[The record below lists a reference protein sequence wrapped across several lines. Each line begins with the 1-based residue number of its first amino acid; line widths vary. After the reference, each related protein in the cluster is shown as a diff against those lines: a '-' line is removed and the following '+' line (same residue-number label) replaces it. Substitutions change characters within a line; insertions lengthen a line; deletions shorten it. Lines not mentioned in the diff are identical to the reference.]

1 MSFDHVKVSLNGFAI
16 LFITL
21 SANCERKLRH
31 LLKTYLLSTLTM
43 CPQIFYI
50 CEVGKIGKYL
60 ILSKGIKAT
69 FFVVKTKKIIILAAC
84 SGFQCGMARSRTG
97 LYYSRGG

>member
-1 MSFDHVKVSLNGFAI
+1 MYFDPVKVSLNGLAI
-16 LFITL
+16 SFKTF
-21 SANCERKLRH
+21 SANCEGKLRH

-69 FFVVKTKKIIILAAC
+69 FFVVKTKKNHNLSSMQRVSMRYGEVKDGIIL
-84 SGFQCGMARSRTG
+84 
-97 LYYSRGG
+97 